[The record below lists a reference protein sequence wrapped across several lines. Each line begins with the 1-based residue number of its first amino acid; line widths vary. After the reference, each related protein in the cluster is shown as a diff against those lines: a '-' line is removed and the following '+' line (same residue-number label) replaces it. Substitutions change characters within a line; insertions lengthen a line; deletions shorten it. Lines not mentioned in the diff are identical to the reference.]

1 MPMQRVARRYNGMV
15 STQWAGTVSLGT
27 RSTSVKKSDLVKAW
41 FASTGAKPM
50 GHDDENIF

>member
-1 MPMQRVARRYNGMV
+1 MQRVARRYNGMV